1 MQEIKSELT
10 GKIEATHKHL
20 ASEFN
25 TIRSGRAN
33 AVLLDKVTIDVYG
46 QTNFLNNIAT
56 ISSPDPKQ
64 LVIQP
69 WDKNNV
75 SLIEKAVI
83 DANLGL
89 SVSNEGDKVRITIP
103 PLSNERREELV
114 KLISGLSEEAKISI
128 RNTRRDALE
137 EVEKKSSAGGV
148 SDDEKDRLKKDF
160 QTLIDNAINQIDQM
174 ANKKS
179 EELRS
184 I

>member
-10 GKIEATHKHL
+10 GKIAATHQHL

-33 AVLLDKVTIDVYG
+33 AALLDKVTIDVYG
-46 QTNFLNNIAT
+46 QTNSLNNIAT

-64 LVIQP
+64 LVVQP

-75 SLIEKAVI
+75 SLIEKAVT

-89 SVSNEGDKVRITIP
+89 SVSNEGDKVRVTMP

-114 KLISGLSEEAKISI
+114 KLISRLSEEAKISI
-128 RNTRRDALE
+128 RNARRDTLE
-137 EVEKKSSAGGV
+137 EVEKKSGAGGV

-174 ANKKS
+174 ASKKS

>member
-1 MQEIKSELT
+1 MQEIKLELT
-10 GKIEATHKHL
+10 EKIEATYQHL

-33 AVLLDKVTIDVYG
+33 AVLLDKVTVDVYG
-46 QTNFLNNIAT
+46 QTNSLNNIAT

-64 LVIQP
+64 LLIQP
-69 WDKNNV
+69 WDKSNV
-75 SLIEKAVI
+75 ALIEKAVI

-89 SVSNEGDKVRITIP
+89 SISNEGDKIRVTIP

-114 KLISGLSEEAKISI
+114 KLISRLSEEDKVSI
-128 RNTRRDALE
+128 RNARREAIE
-137 EVEKKSSAGGV
+137 ELEKKVKAGGI
-148 SDDEKDRLKKDF
+148 SDDEKDRFKKDF
-160 QTLIDNAINQIDQM
+160 QTLIDNAVEKIDQM
-174 ANKKS
+174 ASKKS